1 MKTILVVLALATI
14 TPTVRAAN
22 GVTPEH
28 RPHVHGDDRST
39 QVVIPREQTP
49 EAIRQAQHPLPNLHI
64 RQHVVDRVRRAL
76 GHPTPTAGQT
86 KAAPFARERHQAVM
100 ATRIAVKAR
109 ESGGEAAA
117 GQELAKLARHEA
129 RQAFAVAE
137 RGHPRAERLEVVADE
152 AVEHGVRSI
161 LGPIRDGSGRH
172 APPHT
177 RHRASRSRV
186 ESGGNR
192 GTAVF
197 AIAVSATTSGQ
208 DDLESCDRFVAPPES
223 NRRAPSSS
231 DGRLRRDAAALII
244 ETDARQRLEGQGCNE

>member
-64 RQHVVDRVRRAL
+64 RQHVVDRVRCAL

-172 APPHT
+172 APPTRATVPVVLASNLAEIAGPLSLRLQFLQRRQVRMIWNRAIASSHHPSRT
-177 RHRASRSRV
+177 DGRHRRPTV
-186 ESGGNR
+186 
-192 GTAVF
+192 
-197 AIAVSATTSGQ
+197 
-208 DDLESCDRFVAPPES
+208 DCDGMP
-223 NRRAPSSS
+223 
-231 DGRLRRDAAALII
+231 RLS
-244 ETDARQRLEGQGCNE
+244 